1 MTKSA
6 NEFQWNSKT
15 FIMGIINI
23 TPDSFSGD
31 GIASDLTA
39 VAKQALSFKKYGA
52 DIIDVGG
59 ESSRPSSIYG
69 NVQKVSIQDEMDRVI
84 PAIDIIKKN
93 VNLPISIDSR
103 NSTIVEEAIRHGVS
117 MINDISMLNH
127 DKKMITLVAKSNLP
141 YILMH
146 NQKIAKDKN
155 VIKQIKIDLQI
166 KIDALINK
174 GFNLKN
180 LIIDPG
186 IGFNKNTTQ
195 NIQIISNLDKLKFGF
210 PILIGTSR
218 KKHIGDIL
226 GTDVHDRIEGTAAT
240 SAIAIANGAD
250 IIRVHDVKEMA
261 RVAKMS
267 DAIIRQ
273 LH

>member
-15 FIMGIINI
+15 FIMGVINI

-103 NSTIVEEAIRHGVS
+103 NSTIVEEAICHGAS

-127 DKKMITLVAKSNLP
+127 DKKMIALVAKSNLP

-155 VIKQIKIDLQI
+155 VIKQIKIDLQM
-166 KIDALINK
+166 KIDILINK

-195 NIQIISNLDKLKFGF
+195 NIQIIGNLDKLKFGF

-226 GTDVHDRIEGTAAT
+226 STDVHDRIEGTAAT